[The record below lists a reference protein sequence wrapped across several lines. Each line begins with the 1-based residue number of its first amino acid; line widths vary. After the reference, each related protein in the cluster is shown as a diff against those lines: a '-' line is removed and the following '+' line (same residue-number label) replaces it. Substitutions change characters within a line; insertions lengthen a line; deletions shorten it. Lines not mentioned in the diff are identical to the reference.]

1 MLNSILLLALAAPAQ
16 ERVMTPELLWDLE
29 RIGST
34 SVTADGSTAAYA
46 VRDYDLGTNSGRSA
60 IHVVDLASGET
71 RVLLDEW
78 RSAGALQFR
87 PTAHG
92 ERLMFAGRPDVDGAS
107 TQLYALNITD
117 GSLKQITDVEG
128 GVANVKVAPDA
139 KHLAFTMDVKLDA
152 TVNEVYEDL
161 PFADARII
169 DALMYRHWDAWHDY
183 AYSHLFVAPIG
194 DDLKAG
200 EHMDLMEGMRVDCPV
215 PPFGGS
221 EQFNWSPDGEWIAFT
236 MKEVERWA
244 ESTDSDVYL
253 ISLDAPAERRNVSD
267 GRDGYDNDPTFSPD
281 GTKLAWH
288 SMERPGFESDRNRIL
303 VLDLE
308 SEEVT
313 EPTAGL
319 DQTVHGATWT
329 ADSGSFVFASEWR
342 GTNQLFHLPLGGGEP
357 RQLTEGQH
365 NFGLVDLLPGGEALV
380 SVMDMKR
387 PRELA
392 ILSMDDAAVR
402 MVTDVNADHYADLAL
417 PRVEERWVEAT
428 DGKKIHCWVI
438 YPPDFD
444 PAKKYPLLTYCQGGP
459 QGQIGQWFSYRW
471 NFHLMAAQ
479 GYVVVAPNRR
489 GLPGFGREWNDQIST
504 DWGGQAMKDILSAT
518 DSMLAEPYV
527 DEERVGAVGASFG
540 GYTVYW
546 LMGNG
551 GERFSAMI
559 AHCGVFNL
567 ESMYG
572 STEELFFVNHDL
584 GGPYWKSQSIQDEYD
599 RFSPHNYV
607 GKWKTPLLVV
617 HGQKDFRVPVT
628 QGMEAF
634 TAAQVQGVPSR
645 FLYFPEEGHWV
656 LSPQNGVL
664 WHRVFFGW
672 LAEHCGQ

>member
-1 MLNSILLLALAAPAQ
+1 M
-16 ERVMTPELLWDLE
+16 
-29 RIGST
+29 
-34 SVTADGSTAAYA
+34 
-46 VRDYDLGTNSGRSA
+46 
-60 IHVVDLASGET
+60 
-71 RVLLDEW
+71 
-78 RSAGALQFR
+78 
-87 PTAHG
+87 
-92 ERLMFAGRPDVDGAS
+92 
-107 TQLYALNITD
+107 
-117 GSLKQITDVEG
+117 
-128 GVANVKVAPDA
+128 
-139 KHLAFTMDVKLDA
+139 
-152 TVNEVYEDL
+152 
-161 PFADARII
+161 
-169 DALMYRHWDAWHDY
+169 
-183 AYSHLFVAPIG
+183 
-194 DDLKAG
+194 
-200 EHMDLMEGMRVDCPV
+200 
-215 PPFGGS
+215 
-221 EQFNWSPDGEWIAFT
+221 
-236 MKEVERWA
+236 
-244 ESTDSDVYL
+244 
-253 ISLDAPAERRNVSD
+253 
-267 GRDGYDNDPTFSPD
+267 
-281 GTKLAWH
+281 
-288 SMERPGFESDRNRIL
+288 
-303 VLDLE
+303 
-308 SEEVT
+308 T

-329 ADSGSFVFASEWR
+329 ADSKSFVFASEWR

-392 ILSMDDAAVR
+392 VLSMEDAAFR
-402 MVTDVNADHYADLAL
+402 MVTDVNAASYEGLAL
-417 PRVEERWVEAT
+417 PGVEERWVEAT

-444 PAKKYPLLTYCQGGP
+444 PSKKYPLLTYCQGGP

-645 FLYFPEEGHWV
+645 FLYFPDEGHWV

-672 LAEHCGQ
+672 LAEHCSQ